1 MRDDLR
7 ADVVVIGAGIVGCAT
22 AWYLARRGAS
32 VIVVDRGDVGEEQ
45 SSRAWGFVRQQG
57 RDPAELP
64 LMVEG
69 NRIWSGLSEELD
81 TDIEWVQQGNLGLAA
96 DEERMER
103 FAGWLPI
110 AREFGLDTRV
120 LTRDQIQDLI
130 PATTGAYIGGMYTPG
145 DGHAE
150 PKTAT
155 LAIARAAERC
165 GARIMTRCAAEG
177 IELTAGQV
185 SAVVTERGPIRT
197 ATVVCAAGANAAR
210 IARMVGLALPQLV
223 VRATVAETTPTATLT
238 GIGVWAPGVAF
249 RQRQGGSIYIAGG
262 AQSDYDLTLDS
273 LRYARH
279 FMPNYLKNRRLFQLR
294 VNRALLND
302 VARLIPGTEAR
313 RHPFSVDAGVEPE
326 PNRKTAVRSL
336 LGLHELAPSTANT
349 RIRRLWAGLID
360 TTPDALPVLGAVDAP
375 RGFIFATGFSGHGF
389 ALGPVAGKLMSEL
402 ILDGQPSID
411 IHPLTHGRFTE
422 GRVGKPKNVL

>member
-1 MRDDLR
+1 MDNFA

-32 VIVVDRGDVGEEQ
+32 VIVVDRGNVGDEQ

-64 LMVEG
+64 LMIEG
-69 NRIWSGLSEELD
+69 NRIWSRLSEDLD
-81 TDIEWVQQGNLGLAA
+81 ADIEWVQQGNLGLAA

-103 FAGWLPI
+103 FNGWLPI
-110 AREFGLDTRV
+110 AREFGLDTRI
-120 LTRDQIQDLI
+120 LTRAQILDLV
-130 PATTGAYIGGMYTPG
+130 PSMTGSYIGGMFTPG

-155 LAIARAAERC
+155 LALARAAERA

-177 IELTAGQV
+177 IELTAGSV
-185 SAVVTERGPIRT
+185 SAVLTERGPIRT
-197 ATVVCAAGANAAR
+197 RTIVCAAGANSGR
-210 IARMVGLALPQLV
+210 IARMAGLSLPQLV
-223 VRATVAETTPTATLT
+223 VRATVAETTPAAPVT

-273 LRYARH
+273 VRYARH
-279 FMPNYLKNRRLFQLR
+279 FLPNYLKNRRLFQLR
-294 VNRALLND
+294 VNRALRD
-302 VARLIPGTEAR
+302 DIARLIPGTEAR

-326 PNRKTAVRSL
+326 PNPNTAVQSL
-336 LGLHELAPSTANT
+336 LGLHALVPPVENT

-360 TTPDALPVLGAVDAP
+360 TTPDALPVLGPVDTP
-375 RGFIFATGFSGHGF
+375 KGFVFATGFSGHGF
-389 ALGPVAGKLMSEL
+389 ALGPVAGKLVSEL
-402 ILDGQPSID
+402 ILDGQSSID
-411 IHPLTHGRFTE
+411 IYPLTYSRFKE
-422 GRVGKPKNVL
+422 GRAGKPKNVL

>member
-1 MRDDLR
+1 MDDLT
-7 ADVVVIGAGIVGCAT
+7 ADVVVIGAGIAGCAT

-32 VIVVDRGDVGEEQ
+32 VIVVDRGDIGDEQ

-81 TDIEWVQQGNLGLAA
+81 ADIEWVQQGNLGLAA

-103 FAGWLPI
+103 FRGWLPI

-120 LTRDQIQDLI
+120 LTRAQVLDLV
-130 PATTGAYIGGMYTPG
+130 PSMTGAYIGGMFTPG

-155 LAIARAAERC
+155 LALARAAERA
-165 GARIMTRCAAEG
+165 GARILTRCAAEG
-177 IELTAGQV
+177 IELTAGRV
-185 SAVVTERGPIRT
+185 SAVRTERGPIRT
-197 ATVVCAAGANAAR
+197 PTVVCAAGANSGR
-210 IARMVGLALPQLV
+210 IARMVGLSLPQLV
-223 VRATVAETTPTATLT
+223 VRASVAETTPAARVT

-249 RQRQGGSIYIAGG
+249 RQREGGSIYIAGG

-273 LRYARH
+273 VRYARS
-279 FMPNYLKNRRLFQLR
+279 FLPNYLKNRRLFQLR
-294 VNRALLND
+294 VNRALRD
-302 VARLIPGTEAR
+302 DIARHVPGTEAR
-313 RHPFSVDAGVEPE
+313 RHPYSVGAGVEPE

-336 LGLHELAPSTANT
+336 LGLHELVPSVADT

-360 TTPDALPVLGAVDAP
+360 TTPDALPVLGAVDTPA
-375 RGFIFATGFSGHGF
+375 GFIFATGFSGHGF
-389 ALGPVAGKLMSEL
+389 ALGPIAGKLVAEL
-402 ILDGQPSID
+402 ILDGRPSID
-411 IHPLTHGRFTE
+411 IYPLTYSRFKE
-422 GRVGKPKNVL
+422 GRAGKPKNVL